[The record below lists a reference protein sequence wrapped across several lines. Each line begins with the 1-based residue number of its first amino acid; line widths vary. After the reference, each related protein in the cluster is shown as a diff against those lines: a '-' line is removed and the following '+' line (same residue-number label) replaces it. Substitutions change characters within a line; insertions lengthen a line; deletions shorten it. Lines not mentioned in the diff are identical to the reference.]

1 MLQGSVPGS
10 PVHPNVGPETYSG
23 NTILNFEFGIVIPAS
38 TGSVTVQNNSVV
50 NSGTAM
56 VFQSCTGW
64 TLSGNTINH
73 ATYGF
78 SNAPSSLTTT
88 ASQVSFNNVGQF
100 VQSSL
105 SCP

>member
-1 MLQGSVPGS
+1 VLR
-10 PVHPNVGPETYSG
+10 YLASG
-23 NTILNFEFGIVIPAS
+23 NTIVNLQFGIVVPAS

-56 VFQSCTGW
+56 VSQSCTGW
-64 TLSGNTINH
+64 TLSANTINN
-73 ATYGF
+73 APYGF
-78 SNAPSSLTTT
+78 SNALSSVSVT

-100 VQSSL
+100 VQSTM